1 MADLTLAQILAL
13 FPDNAT
19 GAIDA
24 SDVRDALTAIFERTD
39 GTNPI
44 PALLFDTAAVQPVPT
59 VAGHLHWNTAENTLE
74 ADVSADG
81 SLQIGYEQWLN
92 GRNTTGS
99 TITNGTPVRITTGGG
114 QNVFIARDTGV
125 GLLVGVA
132 TEDIANN
139 ATGRVTTF
147 GEVHDLNTAAFND
160 GDVLYSSST
169 GTLTTSLT
177 SSFVGVVAAA
187 HASDGVLHV
196 SPDRR
201 VVGNGTTAQR
211 PTTIVT
217 GFMYFDTTLG
227 IPVFWNGA
235 AWVNASGGVV

>member
-1 MADLTLAQILAL
+1 MANLTLAQMLAL
-13 FPDNAT
+13 LPDNTT
-19 GAIDA
+19 GLIDA
-24 SDVRDALTAIFERTD
+24 DDMRQIVQALFERTD
-39 GTNPI
+39 GTNPV
-44 PALLFDTAAVQPVPT
+44 PAILFDVAASSSQVD
-59 VAGHLHWNTAENTLE
+59 GLLHWNPTENTLE
-74 ADVSADG
+74 ADVSSDG

-99 TITNGTPVRITTGGG
+99 TITNGTPVRLTSGGG

-125 GLLVGVA
+125 GLIVGVA

-160 GDVLYSSST
+160 GDSLYASST

-211 PTTIVT
+211 PTTRVI
-217 GFMYFDTTLG
+217 GFLYYDSTLG

-235 AWVNASGGVV
+235 AWINASGAVV

>member
-1 MADLTLAQILAL
+1 MANLTLAQMLAL
-13 FPDNAT
+13 LPDNST
-19 GAIDA
+19 GLIDA
-24 SDVRDALTAIFERTD
+24 ADVREVVTALFERTD

-59 VAGHLHWNTAENTLE
+59 VAGHLHWNPTENTLE
-74 ADVSADG
+74 ADVSSDG

-99 TITNGTPVRITTGGG
+99 TITNGTPVRLTTGGG
-114 QNVFIARDTGV
+114 QDVFIARDTGV
-125 GLLVGVA
+125 GLVVGVA
-132 TEDIANN
+132 TEDIAHN

-160 GDVLYSSST
+160 GDVLYATST

-187 HASDGVLHV
+187 HATEGVLHV

-211 PTTIVT
+211 PTTRVT
-217 GFMYFDTTLG
+217 GFLYLDSTLG

-235 AWVNASGGVV
+235 AWINASGAVV

>member
-1 MADLTLAQILAL
+1 MADLTLAQMLAL
-13 FPDNAT
+13 LPDNTT
-19 GAIDA
+19 GLIDA
-24 SDVRDALTAIFERTD
+24 ADLRDIVTAIFERTD

-44 PALLFDTAAVQPVPT
+44 PALLFDTAASQPQVN
-59 VAGHLHWNTAENTLE
+59 GLLHWNTAENTLE
-74 ADVSADG
+74 ADVSSDG

-99 TITNGTPVRITTGGG
+99 TILNGTPVRLTSGGG
-114 QNVFIARDTGV
+114 QTVFIARDTGV
-125 GLLVGVA
+125 GLIVGVA

-147 GEVHDLNTAAFND
+147 GEVHDLNTAAFSD
-160 GDVLYSSST
+160 GASLYSTST
-169 GTLTTSLT
+169 GTLTTSVT

-187 HASDGVLHV
+187 HASDGVIQV

-211 PTTIVT
+211 PTTVVT
-217 GFMYFDTTLG
+217 GFLYLDSTLG

-235 AWVNASGGVV
+235 AWINASGAVV

>member
-1 MADLTLAQILAL
+1 MANLTLAQILAL
-13 FPDNAT
+13 FPDNST

-44 PALLFDTAAVQPVPT
+44 PALLFDTAGASTGTP
-59 VAGHLHWNTAENTLE
+59 GHVHWNGTENTLA
-74 ADVSADG
+74 ADVSVDG
-81 SLQIGYEQWLN
+81 TLQIGYEQWLN

-99 TITNGTPVRITTGGG
+99 TILNGTPVRITSGGG
-114 QNVFIARDTGV
+114 QAVFIARDTGV
-125 GLLVGVA
+125 GLIAGVA

-147 GEVHDLNTAAFND
+147 GEVHDLNTAAFSD
-160 GDVLYSSST
+160 GDQLFATSAGALST
-169 GTLTTSLT
+169 SPS

-187 HASDGVLHV
+187 HASDGVIQV

-201 VVGNGTTAQR
+201 VV
-211 PTTIVT
+211 
-217 GFMYFDTTLG
+217 
-227 IPVFWNGA
+227 
-235 AWVNASGGVV
+235 

>member
-1 MADLTLAQILAL
+1 MANLTLAQMLAL
-13 FPDNAT
+13 LPDNTT
-19 GAIDA
+19 GLIDA
-24 SDVRDALTAIFERTD
+24 VDLRDIVTALFERTD

-59 VAGHLHWNTAENTLE
+59 VAGHLHWNTTENTLE

-99 TITNGTPVRITTGGG
+99 TIANGTPVRVTTGGG
-114 QNVFIARDTGV
+114 QNVFIARDN
-125 GLLVGVA
+125 GLGLIAGVA

-160 GDVLYSSST
+160 GDQLYATST
-169 GTLTTSLT
+169 GTLTTTPT

-196 SPDRR
+196 SPDSR
-201 VVGNGTTAQR
+201 TTSSGVTAAR
-211 PTTIVT
+211 PTTLTT
-217 GFMYFDTTLG
+217 GYMYFDMTLG
-227 IPVFWNGA
+227 TPIWWNGI
-235 AWVNASGGVV
+235 AWVDASGGAV